1 MRKNTRIDTTPK
13 IKILFFDGSAA
24 FGGSVVVLA
33 HLFNNIDRSRFE
45 PLLVSGLDD
54 VSLKALFKPEDVFFH
69 FKRKLNYVERM
80 RWIGK
85 CPFDWQWFF
94 KIWIYSFTIVEICAN
109 FVPWLILMLRLWLH
123 RPDLIHN
130 NNDGCASNVAH
141 WLNIPVVIH
150 LHGLNDTKYYK
161 HQQVKRAQRIISI
174 SNFVAQEAI
183 KRGLDPTRVS
193 IIPNPAP
200 EFVPDLTERWDYLAK
215 FGVTSGQVVF
225 GHVGRLVRWKG
236 QQEFLQAFRQ
246 AITEHKNI
254 VALIIGDDVEGFS
267 QSYRRSLEQYVCD
280 NNFTDQV
287 KFTGHS
293 SEVLRIMS
301 YCDVVVH
308 SSIEPEPFGL
318 VITEA
323 MAAGAAVIAS
333 RFGAPCEIIDN
344 MKNGILI
351 DPFNTTEFA
360 TAIVR
365 LAKDNDL
372 RQTLAASG
380 RQMVAERY
388 SPQVFADNMERIYS
402 TVLVEHS
409 SLKSGNLV

>member
-1 MRKNTRIDTTPK
+1 MRKNTRIDTSQK
-13 IKILFFDGSAA
+13 IKILFFDGSVA

-33 HLFNNIDRSRFE
+33 YLFNNIDRSRFE

-85 CPFDWQWFF
+85 CPFNWQWFY
-94 KIWIYSFTIVEICAN
+94 KIWIYTFTIVQISVN

-130 NNDGCASNVAH
+130 NNDGCASLVAH
-141 WLNIPVVIH
+141 WLKIPVVIH

-161 HQQVKRAQRIISI
+161 HPQVKRARRIISI
-174 SNFVAQEAI
+174 SNYVAQEAI
-183 KRGLDPTRVS
+183 KSGLDSTQVS

-200 EFVPDLTERWDYLAK
+200 EFVPDLTKRWEYLAK
-215 FGVTSGQVVF
+215 FGVMPGQVVF
-225 GHVGRLVRWKG
+225 GHVGRLIRWKG

-246 AITEHKNI
+246 AITEYKDI
-254 VALIIGDDVEGFS
+254 MALIIGDDVEGFS
-267 QSYRRSLEQYVCD
+267 QSYRHSLEQYVYD
-280 NNFTDQV
+280 NNLADQV

-323 MAAGAAVIAS
+323 MSAGAAVIAS
-333 RFGAPCEIIDN
+333 RSGAPCEIIDN
-344 MKNGILI
+344 MKNGILV
-351 DPFNTTEFA
+351 DPLNTAEFA
-360 TAIVR
+360 SAIVR
-365 LAKDNDL
+365 LAKDSDL
-372 RQTLAASG
+372 RQTLAVAG

-388 SPQVFADNMERIYS
+388 SPQVFAKDMERIYS
-402 TVLVEHS
+402 TVLVEHR